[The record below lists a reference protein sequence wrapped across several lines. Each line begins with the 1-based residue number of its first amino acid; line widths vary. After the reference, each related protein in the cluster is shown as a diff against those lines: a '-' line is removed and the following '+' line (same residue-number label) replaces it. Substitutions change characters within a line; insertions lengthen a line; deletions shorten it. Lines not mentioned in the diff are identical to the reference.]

1 MDLLQMNKSFLKYI
15 LFAAVALAVVSS
27 CATRRKLMNLVNASD
42 STATVQLAL
51 AKEADYLPEMKND
64 LSASRD
70 TLTVKDDDGREFL
83 LMKAVKDEETGEMVA
98 TEVIEAAKVT
108 ARFRNVAE
116 RHGKVDLA
124 FQIMV
129 PPSMMDTK
137 WQLRFYPD
145 MFVMGDSLRLEPVII
160 TGRDYRKAQLR
171 GYELYDKFLAKI
183 VQDTT
188 KFIDIEQLEIFLQ
201 RNIPQLYAFKSDSS
215 YVDESRFNTVY
226 GVSQRQAVEHY
237 TNKVARRINERRKNK
252 REAMYAKYVK
262 VPIVTEG
269 IRLDSVVVNTDGD
282 FVYYYVQTIN
292 TRPKLRKVDV
302 KLSGEIFESDK
313 RIYTIPV
320 TEPLTFYISS
330 ISAFVDNTEKY
341 LTKVIER
348 RATANTECRIDFEA
362 GKSEIK
368 MDYADNAYE
377 INMISKTIA
386 SLLENKDFD
395 LDSIIVRATASPE
408 GRFTLNSSLAQKRSE
423 AVSSYFSKYIEAYK
437 DSLRQE
443 AGFSMSFNGE
453 EQKIVAAEK
462 PVDIRFTP
470 RCIPENWDDL
480 DALVDKDVVMNP
492 DQKSDYFNVRSESN
506 PDVREARM
514 KNQAYYRY
522 MKETLYPK
530 LRTVKF
536 NCYLHRKG
544 MIKDTVH
551 TTVLDSTYMRGV
563 QELRDMNYA
572 EALALLIP
580 YDDFNTAVAYVGM
593 DRNVN
598 AMRILS
604 KLEKTA
610 QVNYLMAILYSRSGD
625 FNNAVQHYVT
635 SCRQNPS
642 YRFRGN
648 LDPEISV
655 LIKQYGLN
663 SEENDRIFD

>member
-1 MDLLQMNKSFLKYI
+1 MNKSFLKYI

-423 AVSSYFSKYIEAYK
+423 AVSAYFSKYIEAYK

-492 DQKSDYFNVRSESN
+492 DQKSDYFSVRSESN

>member
-1 MDLLQMNKSFLKYI
+1 MNKNFLKYL

-160 TGRDYRKAQLR
+160 TGGGYRKAQLR

-183 VQDTT
+183 VKDTT
-188 KFIDIEQLEIFLQ
+188 VFIDIEQLEIFLQ

-423 AVSSYFSKYIEAYK
+423 AVSAYFSKYIEAYK

-492 DQKSDYFNVRSESN
+492 DQKSDYFSVRSESN

-610 QVNYLMAILYSRSGD
+610 QVNYIMAILYSRSSD

>member
-1 MDLLQMNKSFLKYI
+1 MKNRFLKCI
-15 LFAAVALAVVSS
+15 FVAVVALSVVSS
-27 CATRRKLMNLVNASD
+27 CATRRKLANLMSED
-42 STATVQLAL
+42 STANVQLAL
-51 AKEADYLPEMKND
+51 ANEAYYLPEMKND
-64 LSASRD
+64 LKASRD

-98 TEVIEAAKVT
+98 TEVIDAAKVT

-145 MFVMGDSLRLEPVII
+145 MFVMEDSLRLDPVII
-160 TGRDYRKAQLR
+160 TGGDYRKAQLR
-171 GYELYDKFLAKI
+171 GYQLYDKFLSKI
-183 VQDTT
+183 IQDTT
-188 KFIDIEQLEIFLQ
+188 KFIDLEQLEIFLQ
-201 RNIPQLYAFKSDSS
+201 RNIPQLYAFKSDTSF
-215 YVDESRFNTVY
+215 VDENQFNSVY

-237 TNKVARRINERRKNK
+237 TNKVARNINERRKSK
-252 REAMYAKYVK
+252 RDAMYAKYVR

-269 IRLDSVVVNTDGD
+269 IRLDSVVVNTEGE

-313 RIYTIPV
+313 RIYNIPV

-362 GKSEIK
+362 GKSVIK
-368 MDYADNAYE
+368 TDYAENAYE
-377 INMISKTIA
+377 INMISRTIA

-408 GRFTLNSSLAQKRSE
+408 GSFTLNSSLAQKRSE
-423 AVSSYFSKYIEAYK
+423 AVSAYFSKYIESYK
-437 DSLRQE
+437 DSLKRE

-453 EQKIVAAEK
+453 EQKVEAAEK

-480 DALVDKDVVMNP
+480 DALVDKDMVMNP
-492 DQKSDYFNVRSESN
+492 DQKSDYFSIRAESN
-506 PDVREARM
+506 PDVRESKM

-551 TTVLDSTYMRGV
+551 TTVLDSVYMRGV
-563 QELRDMNYA
+563 QELKDMNYA
-572 EALALLIP
+572 EALALLSP

-593 DRNVN
+593 DRNLN

-610 QVNYLMAILYSRSGD
+610 QVNYLLAILYSRSGD

-635 SCRQNPS
+635 SVRQNPS

-663 SEENDRIFD
+663 SEENDRIFE

>member
-1 MDLLQMNKSFLKYI
+1 MNKNFLKYL

-51 AKEADYLPEMKND
+51 AKEADYLPEMKNN

-160 TGRDYRKAQLR
+160 TGGGYRKAQLR

-408 GRFTLNSSLAQKRSE
+408 GTFTLNSSLAQKRSE
-423 AVSSYFSKYIEAYK
+423 AVSAYFSKYIEAYK

-492 DQKSDYFNVRSESN
+492 DQKSDYFSVRSESN

>member
-1 MDLLQMNKSFLKYI
+1 M
-15 LFAAVALAVVSS
+15 ALAVVSS

-51 AKEADYLPEMKND
+51 AKEADYLPEMKNN

-237 TNKVARRINERRKNK
+237 TNKVARRINERRKSK

-408 GRFTLNSSLAQKRSE
+408 GTFTLNSSLAQKRSE
-423 AVSSYFSKYIEAYK
+423 AVSAYFSKYIEAYK

>member
-1 MDLLQMNKSFLKYI
+1 MNKSFLKYI

-572 EALALLIP
+572 EALALLSP

>member
-1 MDLLQMNKSFLKYI
+1 MNKSFLKYI

-51 AKEADYLPEMKND
+51 AKEADYLPEMKNN

-160 TGRDYRKAQLR
+160 TGGGYRKAQLR

-183 VQDTT
+183 VKDTT
-188 KFIDIEQLEIFLQ
+188 VFIDIEQLEIFLQ

-423 AVSSYFSKYIEAYK
+423 AVSAYFSKYIEAYK

-492 DQKSDYFNVRSESN
+492 DQKSDYFSVRSESN

-625 FNNAVQHYVT
+625 LNNAVQHYVT

>member
-1 MDLLQMNKSFLKYI
+1 MNKSFLKYL

-160 TGRDYRKAQLR
+160 TGGGYRKAQLR

-215 YVDESRFNTVY
+215 YVDESQFNTVY

>member
-1 MDLLQMNKSFLKYI
+1 MNKSFLKYI
-15 LFAAVALAVVSS
+15 LFAAVALDVVSS

-215 YVDESRFNTVY
+215 YVDESQFNSVY

-492 DQKSDYFNVRSESN
+492 DQKSDYFNVRSEST

-663 SEENDRIFD
+663 SEENDHIFD

>member
-1 MDLLQMNKSFLKYI
+1 MNKSFLKYI

-51 AKEADYLPEMKND
+51 AKEADYLPEMKNN

-160 TGRDYRKAQLR
+160 TGGGYRKAQLR

-183 VQDTT
+183 VKDTT
-188 KFIDIEQLEIFLQ
+188 VFIDIEQLEIFLQ

-408 GRFTLNSSLAQKRSE
+408 GTFTLNSSLAQKRSE
-423 AVSSYFSKYIEAYK
+423 AVSAYFSKYIEAYK

-625 FNNAVQHYVT
+625 LNNAVQHYVT

>member
-1 MDLLQMNKSFLKYI
+1 MNKSFLKYI

-160 TGRDYRKAQLR
+160 TGGGYRKAQLR

-215 YVDESRFNTVY
+215 YVDESRFNSVY

>member
-1 MDLLQMNKSFLKYI
+1 MKNRFLKYI
-15 LFAAVALAVVSS
+15 FIAVVALSVVSS
-27 CATRRKLMNLVNASD
+27 CATRRKLANLMSED
-42 STATVQLAL
+42 STTNVQLAL
-51 AKEADYLPEMKND
+51 ANEADYLPEMKND
-64 LSASRD
+64 LKASRD

-98 TEVIEAAKVT
+98 TEVIDAAKVT

-145 MFVMGDSLRLEPVII
+145 MFVMEDSLRLDPVII
-160 TGRDYRKAQLR
+160 TGGDYRKAQLR
-171 GYELYDKFLAKI
+171 GYQLYDKFLSKI
-183 VQDTT
+183 IQDTT
-188 KFIDIEQLEIFLQ
+188 KFIDLEQLEIFLQ
-201 RNIPQLYAFKSDSS
+201 RNIPQLYAFKSDTSF
-215 YVDESRFNTVY
+215 VDENQFNSVY

-237 TNKVARRINERRKNK
+237 TNKVARNINERRKSK
-252 REAMYAKYVK
+252 RDAMYAKYVR

-269 IRLDSVVVNTDGD
+269 IRLDSVVVNTEGE

-302 KLSGEIFESDK
+302 KLSGEIFEGDK
-313 RIYTIPV
+313 RIYNIPV

-362 GKSEIK
+362 GKSVIK
-368 MDYADNAYE
+368 TDYAENAYE
-377 INMISKTIA
+377 INMISRTIA

-408 GRFTLNSSLAQKRSE
+408 GSFTLNSSLAQKRSE
-423 AVSSYFSKYIEAYK
+423 AVSAYFSKYIESYK
-437 DSLRQE
+437 DSLKRE

-453 EQKIVAAEK
+453 EQKIEAAEK

-492 DQKSDYFNVRSESN
+492 DQKSDYFSIRAESN
-506 PDVREARM
+506 PDVRESKM

-551 TTVLDSTYMRGV
+551 TTVLDSVYMRGV
-563 QELRDMNYA
+563 QELKDMNYA
-572 EALALLIP
+572 EALALLSP

-593 DRNVN
+593 DRNLN

-610 QVNYLMAILYSRSGD
+610 QVNYLLAILYSRSGD

-635 SCRQNPS
+635 SVRQNPS

-663 SEENDRIFD
+663 SEENDRIFE

>member
-1 MDLLQMNKSFLKYI
+1 MNKNFLKYL

-51 AKEADYLPEMKND
+51 AKEADYLPEMKNN

-160 TGRDYRKAQLR
+160 TGGGYRKAQLR

-183 VQDTT
+183 VKDTT
-188 KFIDIEQLEIFLQ
+188 VFIDIEQLEIFLQ

-408 GRFTLNSSLAQKRSE
+408 GTFTLNSSLAQKRSE

-492 DQKSDYFNVRSESN
+492 DQKSDYFSVRSESN

-625 FNNAVQHYVT
+625 LNNAVQHYVT

>member
-1 MDLLQMNKSFLKYI
+1 MNKNFLKYL

-51 AKEADYLPEMKND
+51 AKEADYLPEMKNN

-160 TGRDYRKAQLR
+160 TGGGYRKAQLR

-183 VQDTT
+183 VKDTT
-188 KFIDIEQLEIFLQ
+188 VFIDIEQLEIFLQ

-423 AVSSYFSKYIEAYK
+423 AVSAYFSKYIEAYK

-625 FNNAVQHYVT
+625 LNNAVQHYVT

>member
-1 MDLLQMNKSFLKYI
+1 MNKSFLKYI

-160 TGRDYRKAQLR
+160 TGGDYRKAQLR

-215 YVDESRFNTVY
+215 YVDESQFNTVY

-492 DQKSDYFNVRSESN
+492 DQKSDYFSVRSESN

>member
-1 MDLLQMNKSFLKYI
+1 MNKNFLKYL

-51 AKEADYLPEMKND
+51 AKEADYLPEMKNN

-160 TGRDYRKAQLR
+160 TGGDYRKAQLR

-423 AVSSYFSKYIEAYK
+423 AVSAYFSKYIEAYK

-492 DQKSDYFNVRSESN
+492 DQKSDYFSVRSESN

>member
-1 MDLLQMNKSFLKYI
+1 MNRRFLSYI
-15 LFAAVALAVVSS
+15 LIFTLALAFINS
-27 CATRRKLMNLVNASD
+27 CATRRKLMNLINATD
-42 STATVQLAL
+42 STANVQLAL

-64 LSASRD
+64 LNASRD

-145 MFVMGDSLRLEPVII
+145 MFVMEDSLRLDPVII
-160 TGRDYRKAQLR
+160 TGSDYRKAQLK
-171 GYELYDKFLAKI
+171 GYQLYDKFLSKI
-183 VQDTT
+183 VQDST

-215 YVDESRFNTVY
+215 YVDESQFNSVY

-237 TNKVARRINERRKNK
+237 TNKVARNLNERRKNK
-252 REAMYAKYVK
+252 RDAMYAKYVK

-269 IRLDSVVVNTDGD
+269 IRLDSVIVNTDGD

-292 TRPKLRKVDV
+292 TRPKLRKVDI

-341 LTKVIER
+341 LTKVVER

-362 GKSEIK
+362 GKSDIK
-368 MDYADNAYE
+368 LDYADNAYE

-408 GRFTLNSSLAQKRSE
+408 GSFTLNNTLAQKRSE
-423 AVSSYFSKYIEAYK
+423 AVSKYFSKYIESYK
-437 DSLRQE
+437 DSLKQE
-443 AGFSMSFNGE
+443 AGFAMSFNGE
-453 EQKIVAAEK
+453 EQKIEAAEK

-480 DALVDKDVVMNP
+480 DAQVENDVVMNP
-492 DQKSDYFNVRSESN
+492 DQKSNYFSIRAESN
-506 PDVREARM
+506 PDVREAKM

-551 TTVLDSTYMRGV
+551 TTVLDSVYMRGV
-563 QELRDMNYA
+563 QELKDMNYA
-572 EALALLIP
+572 EALALLSP
-580 YDDFNTAVAYVGM
+580 YDDFNTAVAYVGV
-593 DRNVN
+593 DRNLN

-663 SEENDRIFD
+663 SEENDHIFD

>member
-1 MDLLQMNKSFLKYI
+1 MKNRFLKYI
-15 LFAAVALAVVSS
+15 FIAVVALSVVSS
-27 CATRRKLMNLVNASD
+27 CATRRKLANLMSED
-42 STATVQLAL
+42 STANVQLAL
-51 AKEADYLPEMKND
+51 ANEADYLPEMKND
-64 LSASRD
+64 LKASRD

-98 TEVIEAAKVT
+98 TEVIDAAKVT

-145 MFVMGDSLRLEPVII
+145 MFVMEDSLRLDPVII
-160 TGRDYRKAQLR
+160 TGGDYRKAQLR
-171 GYELYDKFLAKI
+171 GYQLYDKFLSKI
-183 VQDTT
+183 IQDTT
-188 KFIDIEQLEIFLQ
+188 KFIDLEQLEIFLQ
-201 RNIPQLYAFKSDSS
+201 RNIPQLYAFKSDTSF
-215 YVDESRFNTVY
+215 VDENQFNSVY

-237 TNKVARRINERRKNK
+237 TNKVARNINERRKSK
-252 REAMYAKYVK
+252 RDAMYAKYVR

-269 IRLDSVVVNTDGD
+269 IRLDSVVVNTEGE

-313 RIYTIPV
+313 RIYNIPV

-362 GKSEIK
+362 GKSVIK
-368 MDYADNAYE
+368 TDYAENAYE
-377 INMISKTIA
+377 INMISRTIA

-408 GRFTLNSSLAQKRSE
+408 GSFTLNSSLAQKRSE
-423 AVSSYFSKYIEAYK
+423 AVSAYFSKYIESYK
-437 DSLRQE
+437 DSLKRE

-453 EQKIVAAEK
+453 EQKVEAAEK

-492 DQKSDYFNVRSESN
+492 DQKSDYFSIRAESN
-506 PDVREARM
+506 PDVRESKM

-536 NCYLHRKG
+536 KCYLHRKG

-551 TTVLDSTYMRGV
+551 TTVLDSVYMRGV
-563 QELRDMNYA
+563 QELKDMNYA
-572 EALALLIP
+572 EALALLSP

-593 DRNVN
+593 DRNLN

-610 QVNYLMAILYSRSGD
+610 QVNYLLAILYSRSGD

-635 SCRQNPS
+635 SVRQNPS

>member
-1 MDLLQMNKSFLKYI
+1 MNKNFLKYL

-51 AKEADYLPEMKND
+51 AKEADYLPEMKNN

-160 TGRDYRKAQLR
+160 TGGGYRKAQLR

-408 GRFTLNSSLAQKRSE
+408 GTFTLNSSLAQKRSE
-423 AVSSYFSKYIEAYK
+423 AVSAYFSKYIEAYK

-625 FNNAVQHYVT
+625 LNNAVQHYVT

>member
-1 MDLLQMNKSFLKYI
+1 MDLLQMNKNFLKYI

-160 TGRDYRKAQLR
+160 TGGDYRKAQLR

-408 GRFTLNSSLAQKRSE
+408 GTFTLNSSLAQKRSE
-423 AVSSYFSKYIEAYK
+423 AVSAYFSKYIEAYK

-492 DQKSDYFNVRSESN
+492 DQKSDYFSVRSESN

>member
-1 MDLLQMNKSFLKYI
+1 MNKNFLKYL
-15 LFAAVALAVVSS
+15 LFAAVALAVLSS

-160 TGRDYRKAQLR
+160 TGGGYRKAQLR

-183 VQDTT
+183 VKDTT
-188 KFIDIEQLEIFLQ
+188 VFIDIEQLEIFLQ

-492 DQKSDYFNVRSESN
+492 DQKSDYFSVRSESN

>member
-1 MDLLQMNKSFLKYI
+1 MNKSFLKYL

-160 TGRDYRKAQLR
+160 TGGGYRKAQLR

-408 GRFTLNSSLAQKRSE
+408 GTFTLNSSLAQKRSE
-423 AVSSYFSKYIEAYK
+423 AVSAYFSKYIEAYK

-492 DQKSDYFNVRSESN
+492 DQKSDYFSVRSESN

>member
-1 MDLLQMNKSFLKYI
+1 MNKSFLKYI

-215 YVDESRFNTVY
+215 YVDESQFNSVY

-237 TNKVARRINERRKNK
+237 TNKVARRINERRKSK

-408 GRFTLNSSLAQKRSE
+408 GTFTLNSSLAQKRSE
-423 AVSSYFSKYIEAYK
+423 AVSAYFSKYIEAYK

-492 DQKSDYFNVRSESN
+492 DQKSDYFSVRSESN

>member
-1 MDLLQMNKSFLKYI
+1 MNKNFLKYL

-423 AVSSYFSKYIEAYK
+423 AVSAYFSKYIEAYK

>member
-1 MDLLQMNKSFLKYI
+1 MKNRFLKCI
-15 LFAAVALAVVSS
+15 FVAVVALSVVSS
-27 CATRRKLMNLVNASD
+27 CATRRKLANLMSED
-42 STATVQLAL
+42 STANVQLAL
-51 AKEADYLPEMKND
+51 ANEADYLPEMKND
-64 LSASRD
+64 LKASRD

-98 TEVIEAAKVT
+98 TEVIDAAKVT

-145 MFVMGDSLRLEPVII
+145 MFVMEDSLRLDPVII
-160 TGRDYRKAQLR
+160 TGGDYRKAQLR
-171 GYELYDKFLAKI
+171 GYQLYDKFLSKI
-183 VQDTT
+183 IQDTT
-188 KFIDIEQLEIFLQ
+188 KFIDLEQLEIFLQ
-201 RNIPQLYAFKSDSS
+201 RNIPQLYAFKSDTSF
-215 YVDESRFNTVY
+215 VDENQFNSVY

-237 TNKVARRINERRKNK
+237 TNKVARNINERRKSK
-252 REAMYAKYVK
+252 RDAMYAKYVR

-269 IRLDSVVVNTDGD
+269 IRLDSVVVNTEGE

-302 KLSGEIFESDK
+302 KLSGEIFEGDK
-313 RIYTIPV
+313 RIYNIPV

-362 GKSEIK
+362 GKSVIK
-368 MDYADNAYE
+368 TDYAENAYE
-377 INMISKTIA
+377 INMISRTIA

-408 GRFTLNSSLAQKRSE
+408 GSFTLNSSLAQKRSE
-423 AVSSYFSKYIEAYK
+423 AVSAYFSKYIESYK
-437 DSLRQE
+437 DSLKRE

-453 EQKIVAAEK
+453 EQKIEAAEK

-492 DQKSDYFNVRSESN
+492 DQKSDYFSIRAESN
-506 PDVREARM
+506 PDVRESKM

-551 TTVLDSTYMRGV
+551 TTVLDSVYMRGV
-563 QELRDMNYA
+563 QELKDMNYA
-572 EALALLIP
+572 EALALLSP

-593 DRNVN
+593 DRNLN

-610 QVNYLMAILYSRSGD
+610 QVNYLLAILYSRSGD

-635 SCRQNPS
+635 SVRQNPS

-663 SEENDRIFD
+663 SEENDRIFE

>member
-1 MDLLQMNKSFLKYI
+1 MNKNFLKYL

-51 AKEADYLPEMKND
+51 AKEADYLPEMKNN

-160 TGRDYRKAQLR
+160 TGGGYRKAQLR

-183 VQDTT
+183 VKDTT
-188 KFIDIEQLEIFLQ
+188 VFIDIEQLEIFLQ

-492 DQKSDYFNVRSESN
+492 DQKSDYFSVRSESN

>member
-1 MDLLQMNKSFLKYI
+1 MNKSFLKYI

-160 TGRDYRKAQLR
+160 TGGGYRKAQLR

-572 EALALLIP
+572 EALALLSP

-663 SEENDRIFD
+663 SEENDHIFD

>member
-1 MDLLQMNKSFLKYI
+1 MNKSFLKYL

-215 YVDESRFNTVY
+215 YVDESQFNSVY

-625 FNNAVQHYVT
+625 LNNAVQHYVT

-663 SEENDRIFD
+663 SVENDRIFD

>member
-1 MDLLQMNKSFLKYI
+1 MNKNFLKYL

-51 AKEADYLPEMKND
+51 AKEADYLPEMKNN

-160 TGRDYRKAQLR
+160 TGGGYRKAQLR

-183 VQDTT
+183 VKDTT
-188 KFIDIEQLEIFLQ
+188 VFIDIEQLEIFLQ

-292 TRPKLRKVDV
+292 TRPKLSKVDV

-408 GRFTLNSSLAQKRSE
+408 GTFTLNSSLAQKRSE
-423 AVSSYFSKYIEAYK
+423 AVSAYFSKYIEAYK

>member
-1 MDLLQMNKSFLKYI
+1 MNKSFLKYI

-215 YVDESRFNTVY
+215 YVDESQFNSVY

>member
-1 MDLLQMNKSFLKYI
+1 MNKSFLKYI

-492 DQKSDYFNVRSESN
+492 DQKSDYFSVRSESN

-663 SEENDRIFD
+663 SEENDRIFE

>member
-1 MDLLQMNKSFLKYI
+1 MNKRFLNYI
-15 LFAAVALAVVSS
+15 LFVTLALTFINS
-27 CATRRKLMNLVNASD
+27 CATRRKLMNLINATD
-42 STATVQLAL
+42 STANVQLAL

-64 LSASRD
+64 LNASRD

-145 MFVMGDSLRLEPVII
+145 MFVMEDSLRLDPVII
-160 TGRDYRKAQLR
+160 TGSDYRKAQLR
-171 GYELYDKFLAKI
+171 GYQLYDKFLSKI
-183 VQDTT
+183 VQDST

-215 YVDESRFNTVY
+215 YVDESQFNSVY

-237 TNKVARRINERRKNK
+237 TNKVARNLNERRKNK
-252 REAMYAKYVK
+252 RDAMYAKYVK

-269 IRLDSVVVNTDGD
+269 IRLDSVVVNTDGE

-292 TRPKLRKVDV
+292 TRPKLRKVDI

-341 LTKVIER
+341 LTKVVER

-362 GKSEIK
+362 GKSDIK
-368 MDYADNAYE
+368 LDYADNAYE
-377 INMISKTIA
+377 INMISKTMA

-408 GRFTLNSSLAQKRSE
+408 GTFTLNNTLAQKRSE
-423 AVSSYFSKYIEAYK
+423 AVSKYFSKYIESYK
-437 DSLRQE
+437 DSLKQE
-443 AGFSMSFNGE
+443 AGFAMSFNGE
-453 EQKIVAAEK
+453 EQKIEAAEK

-480 DALVDKDVVMNP
+480 DALVENDVVMNP
-492 DQKSDYFNVRSESN
+492 DQKSDYFSIRAESN
-506 PDVREARM
+506 PDVREAKM
-514 KNQAYYRY
+514 KKQAYYRY

-551 TTVLDSTYMRGV
+551 TTVLDSVYMRGV

-572 EALALLIP
+572 EALALLSP
-580 YDDFNTAVAYVGM
+580 YDDFNTAVAYVGV
-593 DRNVN
+593 DRNLN

-648 LDPEISV
+648 LDPEIPCLS
-655 LIKQYGLN
+655 
-663 SEENDRIFD
+663 SSMA

>member
-1 MDLLQMNKSFLKYI
+1 MNKSFLKYI

-160 TGRDYRKAQLR
+160 TGGDYRKAQLR

-215 YVDESRFNTVY
+215 YVDESQFNTVY

>member
-1 MDLLQMNKSFLKYI
+1 M
-15 LFAAVALAVVSS
+15 ALAVVSS

-237 TNKVARRINERRKNK
+237 TNKVARRINERRKSK

-492 DQKSDYFNVRSESN
+492 DQKIDYFNVRSESN

>member
-1 MDLLQMNKSFLKYI
+1 MNKNFLKYL

-51 AKEADYLPEMKND
+51 AKEADYLPEMKNN

-160 TGRDYRKAQLR
+160 TGGGYRKAQLR

-183 VQDTT
+183 VKDTT
-188 KFIDIEQLEIFLQ
+188 VFIDIEQLEIFLQ

-492 DQKSDYFNVRSESN
+492 DQKSDYFSVRSESN

-544 MIKDTVH
+544 LIKDTVH

>member
-1 MDLLQMNKSFLKYI
+1 MNKNFLKYL

-51 AKEADYLPEMKND
+51 AKEADYLPEMKNN

-160 TGRDYRKAQLR
+160 TGGGYRKAQLR

-183 VQDTT
+183 VKDTT
-188 KFIDIEQLEIFLQ
+188 VFIDIEQLEIFLQ

-423 AVSSYFSKYIEAYK
+423 AVSAYFSKYIEAYK

-492 DQKSDYFNVRSESN
+492 DQKSDYFSVRSESN

-625 FNNAVQHYVT
+625 LNNAVQHYVT

>member
-1 MDLLQMNKSFLKYI
+1 MNKSFLKYI

-160 TGRDYRKAQLR
+160 TGGDYRKAQLR

-423 AVSSYFSKYIEAYK
+423 AVSAYFSKYIEAYK

>member
-1 MDLLQMNKSFLKYI
+1 MNKSFLKYI

-160 TGRDYRKAQLR
+160 TGGDYRKAQLR

-215 YVDESRFNTVY
+215 YVDESQFNTVY

-348 RATANTECRIDFEA
+348 CATANTECRIDFEA